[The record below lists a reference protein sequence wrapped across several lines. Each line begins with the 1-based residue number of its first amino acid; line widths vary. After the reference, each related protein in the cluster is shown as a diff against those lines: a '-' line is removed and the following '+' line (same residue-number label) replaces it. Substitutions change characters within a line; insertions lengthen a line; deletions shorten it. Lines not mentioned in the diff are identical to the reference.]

1 MKAFLLKLDD
11 KLHARTQLAAKRRWI
26 SMSAYIRTC
35 ILTALESG
43 QPTQPAMDSQT
54 GNDAEPAN
62 RNESG
67 KEVVI

>member
-43 QPTQPAMDSQT
+43 QPTKADGDSST
-54 GNDAEPAN
+54 GDQSEPTG

>member
-11 KLHARTQLAAKRRWI
+11 KLYARTQLAAKRRWI

-35 ILTALESG
+35 ILAALESG
-43 QPTQPAMDSQT
+43 QPTNRDADSDT
-54 GNDAEPAN
+54 GNTSEPTG